1 MAGKQKKKRRGK
13 HKPFTDKHALYEAAV
28 QSVDADADFVERVYR
43 KRNGAAPRDLRED
56 FCGTAALACEWV
68 RRGPDRRA
76 WGIDLD
82 VPTLD
87 WGRRYRLAPLGE
99 DAARV
104 HLIEGNVLDCAD
116 HHADVAVAMN
126 FSFCVFRE
134 RAGLLRYFREV
145 RRSLRAGGVFVID
158 IFGGTE
164 SGTVVTE
171 KSPKPAEVQP
181 DGRRVPAFTYIW
193 EQAKFNPVDHEI
205 VCHISFRLRGGKKIR
220 RAFSYHW
227 RLWTLPELRD
237 LLADAGFES
246 VDVYVEGWD
255 DAADDTDGVFRKRVR
270 FENQAGWV
278 AYVVA
283 NA

>member
-1 MAGKQKKKRRGK
+1 MASKRKKRRGK
-13 HKPFTDKHALYEAAV
+13 LKPFTDKHALYEAAV
-28 QSVDADADFVERVYR
+28 QSVDADADFIERVYR
-43 KRNGAAPRDLRED
+43 KRNVAEPRDLRED

-68 RRGPDRRA
+68 RRGKDRRA
-76 WGIDLD
+76 WGLDLD
-82 VPTLD
+82 MPTLD
-87 WGRRYRLAPLGE
+87 WGREHRLAPLG
-99 DAARV
+99 DDGARV
-104 HLIEGNVLDCAD
+104 HLVEGNVLDCAEYRV
-116 HHADVAVAMN
+116 DVAVAMN
-126 FSFCVFRE
+126 FSFCIFRE
-134 RAGLLRYFREV
+134 RAELLRYFRAV
-145 RRSLRAGGVFVID
+145 RRSLRRGGVFVLD

-164 SGTVVTE
+164 AMTEVTE
-171 KSPKPAEVQP
+171 KSPKPAEVQT

-227 RLWTLPELRD
+227 RLWTIPELREI
-237 LLADAGFES
+237 LVEAGFES

-255 DAADDTDGVFRKRVR
+255 DEADETDGVFRKRVR

-278 AYVVA
+278 AYVVG